1 MVLDVFS
8 QKLGDDLMP
17 RLDADNT
24 GLVAVQMLDAIQ
36 TVVNVLTDND
46 GGKGWTVTF
55 DPGINAY
62 TDRTSGKRHIVVSG
76 KPLLDA
82 RPGTRLDKV
91 AAIMTGFAVHEV
103 GHTKLDF
110 YAAIVKRWPGK
121 KLPIT
126 LGNIIEDV
134 VLELRTVERF
144 PGFADNGEGN
154 VFRPTLEWVAEKTCP
169 TYPLEWKGS
178 TGHKVNVAG
187 QIVRYR
193 DFVTFANDEATQ
205 DALNFVEKWAVGITA
220 DLTPKGCVTLIEA
233 LLDYMKA
240 SKDEEEPEPP
250 VPPTTECEFPTGEG
264 KQQIPNEDDDTEG
277 GDEPTEGGDEP
288 GEDGEDEGPDGEGKG
303 NTEGEDGDDEGGT
316 EGGDEDGDDEDG
328 EGEDGEGRDGDGND
342 ADHEGRVDAPTGAN
356 DGKGKGGSGQGVAD
370 TDEDADVDDGFDEAD
385 LDESFDDLSKGDTGQ
400 QRRLN
405 EAEQEERVTTRMD
418 AGAFGKMRVIWK

>member
-8 QKLGDDLMP
+8 QKLGDELMP

-62 TDRTSGKRHIVVSG
+62 TDRSAKRHIVVSG

-82 RPGTRLDKV
+82 RPGERLDKV

-110 YAAIVKRWPGK
+110 YSAIVKRWPGK
-121 KLPIT
+121 KLPLT

-134 VLELRTVERF
+134 VLEMRTVERF

-154 VFRPTLEWVAEKTCP
+154 VFYPTLEWVAKKTCP
-169 TYPLEWKGS
+169 TTPLEWKGS
-178 TGHKVNVAG
+178 TGHRVNIVG

-193 DFVTFANDEATQ
+193 DFVSFTNDEKTQ
-205 DALNFVEKWAVGITA
+205 DALNFVEQWMTGITA
-220 DLTPKGCVTLIEA
+220 SLTASGCVTLIAE
-233 LLDYMKA
+233 LLDYLKA
-240 SKDEEEPEPP
+240 TEDEEPEVPTPP
-250 VPPTTECEFPTGEG
+250 DTGCEFPTGESR
-264 KQQIPNEDDDTEG
+264 QEIPDE
-277 GDEPTEGGDEP
+277 DEPKP
-288 GEDGEDEGPDGEGKG
+288 GEGEGKG
-303 NTEGEDGDDEGGT
+303 GDGEAEDGDDEGGT
-316 EGGDEDGDDEDG
+316 EGGDDESEDGEGEGGDGDDGEAEDGEG

-342 ADHEGRVDAPTGAN
+342 ADHEGRIDAPTGAN

-385 LDESFDDLSKGDTGQ
+385 LDESFDDLAKGDTGQ

-405 EAEQEERVTTRMD
+405 EAEQTERVTTRMD